1 MNKVILKDFWQSIKH
16 TKGQFISIMGLMM
29 IGAFALVG
37 LMVTGPDMRDTGNHY
52 AQKLNTA
59 DLTVICN
66 YGLDHKDTQK
76 IKKTKGLQAVEFG
89 YMTDT
94 VIKNSQE
101 SFRIFSKPNSV
112 SKYEVRKG
120 HLPTKSNEIAL
131 ADHYSDKY
139 QIGQKITFTEKKNIL
154 GTTLLK
160 RKSFKIVGF
169 VRSSQILS
177 NVNLGQSNSGTGE
190 LKGYAVVDPNAFN
203 HTVYTTANLRYKD
216 LRGLDSYGKTYTSKV
231 KNHKR
236 VLQDDLKNTA
246 HQRKARILSA
256 AGKKLAPQEKKIH
269 EAEQK
274 LKAASQQINAA
285 AKQLA
290 SQKEKLNAKVAQA
303 KAAGVNFPPAAQAQL
318 ERAERE
324 IAAGE
329 QKLQQEQKEF
339 ALKSRN
345 ATKKIKTGK
354 EQINKAK
361 RQLKKLALPSY
372 SVYNR
377 REVPGGE
384 GNLVYTTVAQ
394 VVEDLAKVFPIFLYF
409 VAALVTFTTMN
420 RFIDEERI
428 NSGTMKALGYD
439 DYVIINKFLAYG
451 FISGTIGTILG
462 VYLGH
467 TLMPQIVYHAYYKSL
482 TIPPIEL
489 HFHWQISLVALLL
502 SWISSVLPAYL
513 TAKNEFREKP
523 AALLLPK
530 APAAGSTILLEKIPF
545 IWNHLSFTHKV
556 TARNIFRYKKRMLMT
571 IFGVCGAATMLFAG
585 FAVKN
590 SITNM
595 NNRQFNDLIH
605 YNMIVAQKPSISVNQ
620 QKTLNNKLNENNIK
634 SETPIYY
641 ESMSKIA
648 GKTGDT
654 QDITLIAPSSDKVL
668 KDYVHLTNRKTKQT
682 LHLTNNGVIIS
693 ERLATL
699 LKVSKGGYL
708 TLTDKDNKSRRMKV
722 AGITEMYMGHF
733 VFMNKTQYQD
743 IFKRNFKSNAYLVN
757 LNNPSRKNTRN
768 IAAQFMALS
777 GVAGVVQNTAVSQE
791 LDVVVQSLNLI
802 MLVLIVV
809 AGLLAIVIQYNLTNI
824 NIAERIRE
832 LSTIKVLGFYDN
844 EVTMYIYR
852 ETILLTGIGILVG
865 YLTGDLL
872 YRYILYVVPPDNV
885 MFNPALSA
893 PSFLWPLG
901 VIGVITIILG
911 FIVNKKL
918 KDLDMLEAL
927 KSVD

>member
-1 MNKVILKDFWQSIKH
+1 
-16 TKGQFISIMGLMM
+16 
-29 IGAFALVG
+29 
-37 LMVTGPDMRDTGNHY
+37 
-52 AQKLNTA
+52 
-59 DLTVICN
+59 
-66 YGLDHKDTQK
+66 
-76 IKKTKGLQAVEFG
+76 
-89 YMTDT
+89 
-94 VIKNSQE
+94 
-101 SFRIFSKPNSV
+101 
-112 SKYEVRKG
+112 
-120 HLPTKSNEIAL
+120 
-131 ADHYSDKY
+131 
-139 QIGQKITFTEKKNIL
+139 
-154 GTTLLK
+154 
-160 RKSFKIVGF
+160 
-169 VRSSQILS
+169 
-177 NVNLGQSNSGTGE
+177 
-190 LKGYAVVDPNAFN
+190 
-203 HTVYTTANLRYKD
+203 
-216 LRGLDSYGKTYTSKV
+216 
-231 KNHKR
+231 
-236 VLQDDLKNTA
+236 
-246 HQRKARILSA
+246 
-256 AGKKLAPQEKKIH
+256 
-269 EAEQK
+269 
-274 LKAASQQINAA
+274 
-285 AKQLA
+285 
-290 SQKEKLNAKVAQA
+290 
-303 KAAGVNFPPAAQAQL
+303 
-318 ERAERE
+318 
-324 IAAGE
+324 
-329 QKLQQEQKEF
+329 
-339 ALKSRN
+339 
-345 ATKKIKTGK
+345 
-354 EQINKAK
+354 
-361 RQLKKLALPSY
+361 
-372 SVYNR
+372 
-377 REVPGGE
+377 
-384 GNLVYTTVAQ
+384 
-394 VVEDLAKVFPIFLYF
+394 
-409 VAALVTFTTMN
+409 MN

-605 YNMIVAQKPSISVNQ
+605 YNMIVAQKPGISVNQ

>member
-1 MNKVILKDFWQSIKH
+1 MNNVILKDFWRSIKH

-66 YGLDHKDTQK
+66 YGLDHKDIQK
-76 IKKTKGLQAVEFG
+76 IKQTKGLQDVEFG

-94 VIKNSQE
+94 VIKHSHE
-101 SFRIFSKPNSV
+101 SFRIFSKPKLV
-112 SKYEVRKG
+112 GKYEVRQG
-120 HLPTKSNEIAL
+120 HLPAKQNEIAL
-131 ADHYSDKY
+131 ADHYSSRYK
-139 QIGQKITFTEKKNIL
+139 IGQKISFTEKKNIL

-160 RKSFKIVGF
+160 RKSFKITGF

-190 LKGYAVVDPNAFN
+190 LKGYAVVSPKAFDQ
-203 HTVYTTANLRYKD
+203 TVYTTANLRYKD

-231 KNHKR
+231 KKHKK
-236 VLQDDLKNTA
+236 VLQNALKNSA
-246 HQRKARILSA
+246 HQRKQRILNSA
-256 AGKKLAPQEKKIH
+256 QEKLAPQEKKIQR
-269 EAEQK
+269 AEQK
-274 LKAASQQINAA
+274 IKVANQQINAA
-285 AKQLA
+285 EKQLA
-290 SQKEKLNAKVAQA
+290 TQKAKLNTQIAQA
-303 KAAGVNFPPAAQAQL
+303 KNADTNLPATARMQLEQAQQ
-318 ERAERE
+318 E
-324 IAAGE
+324 ITTGE
-329 QKLQQEQKEF
+329 QKLQQEKRQF
-339 ALKSRN
+339 SHQSAV
-345 ATKKIKTGK
+345 ATKKIKVGK
-354 EQINKAK
+354 NKINKIK
-361 RQLKKLALPSY
+361 SKLKKLELPNY

-439 DYVIINKFLAYG
+439 DYVIINKFIAYG

-467 TLMPQIVYHAYYKSL
+467 TLMPQIVYHAYYKSI

-489 HFHWQISLVALLL
+489 HFHWQISLIALLL

-530 APAAGSTILLEKIPF
+530 PPAAGSTILLEKIPF

-595 NNRQFNDLIH
+595 NNRQFKDLIH
-605 YNMIVAQKPSISVNQ
+605 YNMIVAEKPGISDQ
-620 QKTLNNKLNENNIK
+620 QEKSLSKKLQAGSIK

-641 ESMSKIA
+641 ESLSKTA

-654 QDITLIAPSSDKVL
+654 QDITLIAPSSSKVL
-668 KDYVHLTNRKTKQT
+668 KDYVHLNNRKTKQT
-682 LHLTNNGVIIS
+682 LHLSNNGVIIS
-693 ERLATL
+693 ERLSTL
-699 LKVSKGGYL
+699 LNVSEGGYISI
-708 TLTDKDNKSRRMKV
+708 TDKDNHVRKMKV

-733 VFMNKTQYQD
+733 VFMNKTEYQRV
-743 IFKRNFKSNAYLVN
+743 FKRNFKSNAYLVN
-757 LNNPSRKNTRN
+757 LKNSSRKNTRKM
-768 IAAQFMALS
+768 AAQFMALN

-802 MLVLIVV
+802 MVVLIVV

-852 ETILLTGIGILVG
+852 ETILLTVIGILVG

-885 MFNPALSA
+885 MFNPALSTS
-893 PSFLWPLG
+893 SFLWPLG
-901 VIGVITIILG
+901 VIGTITIVLG
-911 FIVNKKL
+911 FIVNRKL
-918 KDLDMLEAL
+918 KNLDMLEAL

>member
-1 MNKVILKDFWQSIKH
+1 MNKVILKDFWQSIRH

-274 LKAASQQINAA
+274 LKAASQQINTA

-290 SQKEKLNAKVAQA
+290 TQKEKLNAKVAQA
-303 KAAGVNFPPAAQAQL
+303 KAAGVNLPPAAQAQL
-318 ERAERE
+318 EQAERE

-361 RQLKKLALPSY
+361 RQLNKLALPSY

-439 DYVIINKFLAYG
+439 DYVIISKFLAYG

-668 KDYVHLTNRKTKQT
+668 KDYVHLTDRKTKQT
-682 LHLTNNGVIIS
+682 LHLSNNGVIIS

-768 IAAQFMALS
+768 IAAQFMALA

>member
-16 TKGQFISIMGLMM
+16 TKGQFVSIMGLMM

-112 SKYEVRKG
+112 GKYEVRKG

-274 LKAASQQINAA
+274 LKAASQQINTA

-290 SQKEKLNAKVAQA
+290 TQKEKLNAKVAQA
-303 KAAGVNFPPAAQAQL
+303 KAAGVNLPPAAQAQL
-318 ERAERE
+318 EQAERE

-361 RQLKKLALPSY
+361 RQLNKLALPSY

-439 DYVIINKFLAYG
+439 DYVIISKFLAYG

-530 APAAGSTILLEKIPF
+530 APAAGSTILLERIPF

-668 KDYVHLTNRKTKQT
+668 KDYVHLTDRKTKQT
-682 LHLTNNGVIIS
+682 LHLSNNGVIIS

-768 IAAQFMALS
+768 IAAQFMALA

>member
-112 SKYEVRKG
+112 GKYEVRKG

-131 ADHYSDKY
+131 ADHYSGKY
-139 QIGQKITFTEKKNIL
+139 QIGQKITFTEKKNVL

-231 KNHKR
+231 KNHKK
-236 VLQDDLKNTA
+236 VLQDDLKGTA
-246 HQRKARILSA
+246 HQRKERILSA
-256 AGKKLAPQEKKIH
+256 ASKKLVPQEKKIR

-290 SQKEKLNAKVAQA
+290 SQKEKLNSKVAQA
-303 KAAGVNFPPAAQAQL
+303 KAAGVNLPPSAQAQL

-329 QKLQQEQKEF
+329 QKLQQEKKVF
-339 ALKSRN
+339 AQKSRDT
-345 ATKKIKTGK
+345 TKKIKTGK

-605 YNMIVAQKPSISVNQ
+605 YNMIVAQKPGISVNQ
-620 QKTLNNKLNENNIK
+620 QKALNNKLNENNIK

-668 KDYVHLTNRKTKQT
+668 KDYVQLTNRKTKQT

-768 IAAQFMALS
+768 IAAQFMALA

>member
-1 MNKVILKDFWQSIKH
+1 MNKVILKDFWRSIKH
-16 TKGQFISIMGLMM
+16 TKGQFVSIMGLMM

-66 YGLDHKDTQK
+66 YGLDQKDTHK
-76 IKKTKGLQAVEFG
+76 IKQTKGLQSVEFG

-101 SFRIFSKPNSV
+101 SFRIFSKPKSV
-112 SKYEVRKG
+112 GKFELRKG
-120 HLPTKSNEIAL
+120 HLPVKTNEIAL
-131 ADHYSDKY
+131 ADYYSDKY
-139 QIGQKITFTEKKNIL
+139 KIGQNISFTEKKNVL
-154 GTTLLK
+154 GSTLLK
-160 RKSFKIVGF
+160 RKNFKITGF

-190 LKGYAVVDPNAFN
+190 LKGYAVVSPDAFN
-203 HTVYTTANLRYKD
+203 HTVYTVANLRYKD
-216 LRGLDSYGKTYTSKV
+216 LRGLDSYGKVYTSKV
-231 KNHKR
+231 KHHKK
-236 VLQDDLKNTA
+236 VLQDNLKNTA
-246 HQRKARILSA
+246 HQRQKRIMTA
-256 AGKKLAPQEKKIH
+256 ANKKIAPQEKKIQQ
-269 EAEQK
+269 AEQK
-274 LKAASQQINAA
+274 LQATSEQISSAE
-285 AKQLA
+285 KQLA
-290 SQKEKLNAKVAQA
+290 RQKSKLDAQIAQA
-303 KAAGVNFPPAAQAQL
+303 KNAGANLPQAARIQLQQAQQ
-318 ERAERE
+318 E

-329 QKLQQEQKEF
+329 QKLQQE
-339 ALKSRN
+339 
-345 ATKKIKTGK
+345 KKIFARKSASANNKIKRGK
-354 EQINKAK
+354 EKISKAK
-361 RQLKKLALPSY
+361 KQLRKLALPSY

-377 REVPGGE
+377 RELPGGE

-428 NSGTMKALGYD
+428 NSGTMKALGYND
-439 DYVIINKFLAYG
+439 QVIINKFIAYG

-462 VYLGH
+462 IYLGH
-467 TLMPQIVYHAYYKSL
+467 TLMPQIVYHAYYKSI

-489 HFHWQISLVALLL
+489 HFHWQISLIALIL

-530 APAAGSTILLEKIPF
+530 PPAAGSKILLERIPF

-605 YNMIVAQKPSISVNQ
+605 YNMIVAQKPDISKYQ
-620 QKTLNNKLNENNIK
+620 HKALNSKLKEDSIK

-641 ESMSKIA
+641 ESMSKTA

-654 QDITLIAPSSDKVL
+654 QDITLIAPSSSKVL
-668 KDYVHLTNRKTKQT
+668 KNYVHLNNRKTKQT
-682 LHLTNNGVIIS
+682 LHLSNNGVIIS
-693 ERLATL
+693 ERLSTL
-699 LKVSKGGYL
+699 LKVNKGDYIS
-708 TLTDKDNKSRRMKV
+708 LTDKNNRPRKMKV

-733 VFMNKTQYQD
+733 VFMNKTQYQKV
-743 IFKRNFKSNAYLVN
+743 FNKRFTSNAYLVN
-757 LNNPSRKNTRN
+757 LKNSTRKNTRK
-768 IAAQFMALS
+768 IAAEFMALN
-777 GVAGVVQNTAVSQE
+777 GVAGVVQNTAISQE
-791 LDVVVQSLNLI
+791 LDVVVKSLNLI
-802 MLVLIVV
+802 MVVLIVV

-832 LSTIKVLGFYDN
+832 LSTIKVLGFFDN

-885 MFNPALSA
+885 MFNPALSVS
-893 PSFLWPLG
+893 SFLWPLG
-901 VIGVITIILG
+901 VIGIITIVLG

>member
-112 SKYEVRKG
+112 GKYEVRKG

-139 QIGQKITFTEKKNIL
+139 QIGQKITFTEKKNVL

-274 LKAASQQINAA
+274 LNAASQQINAA
-285 AKQLA
+285 EKQLA

-303 KAAGVNFPPAAQAQL
+303 KAAGIKLPPAAQAQL

-329 QKLQQEQKEF
+329 QKLQQEKKVF
-339 ALKSRN
+339 AQKSRDT
-345 ATKKIKTGK
+345 TKKIKTGK

-361 RQLKKLALPSY
+361 RQLNKLALPSY

-605 YNMIVAQKPSISVNQ
+605 YNMIVAQKPGISVNQ

-708 TLTDKDNKSRRMKV
+708 TLTDKDNKSRRMRV

>member
-52 AQKLNTA
+52 AQKRNTA

-76 IKKTKGLQAVEFG
+76 IKKTKDLQAVEFG

-112 SKYEVRKG
+112 GKYEVRKG

-139 QIGQKITFTEKKNIL
+139 QIGQKITFTEKKNVL

-190 LKGYAVVDPNAFN
+190 LKGYAVVDPDAFN

-231 KNHKR
+231 KQHKK
-236 VLQDDLKNTA
+236 VLQEDLKNTA

-274 LKAASQQINAA
+274 LKAASQQINTV

-290 SQKEKLNAKVAQA
+290 TQKEKLNAKVAQA
-303 KAAGVNFPPAAQAQL
+303 KAAGVNLPPSAQAQL

-329 QKLQQEQKEF
+329 QKLQQEKKVF
-339 ALKSRN
+339 AQKSRDT
-345 ATKKIKTGK
+345 TKKIKTGK

-361 RQLKKLALPSY
+361 RQLNKLALPSY

-668 KDYVHLTNRKTKQT
+668 KDYVHLTDRKTKQT
-682 LHLTNNGVIIS
+682 LHLSNNGVIIS

-699 LKVSKGGYL
+699 LKVSKGRYL

-768 IAAQFMALS
+768 IAAQFMALA

>member
-1 MNKVILKDFWQSIKH
+1 MNKVILKDFWRSIKH
-16 TKGQFISIMGLMM
+16 TKGQFVSIMGLMM

-52 AQKLNTA
+52 AQKLKTA

-120 HLPTKSNEIAL
+120 HLPTKSDEIAL
-131 ADHYSDKY
+131 ADHYSGKY
-139 QIGQKITFTEKKNIL
+139 QIGQKISFTEKKNIL

-203 HTVYTTANLRYKD
+203 HTVYTTANLRYID
-216 LRGLDSYGKTYTSKV
+216 LRGLDSYGKVYTSKV
-231 KNHKR
+231 KQHKK
-236 VLQDDLKNTA
+236 VLQEDLKGTA
-246 HQRKARILSA
+246 NQRKERILSA
-256 AGKKLAPQEKKIH
+256 ASKKLVPQENKIH

-274 LKAASQQINAA
+274 LNAASHQINAA
-285 AKQLA
+285 EKQLA
-290 SQKEKLNAKVAQA
+290 SQKEKLNSKVAQA
-303 KAAGVNFPPAAQAQL
+303 KAAGINLPPSAQAQL
-318 ERAERE
+318 ERAKRE

-329 QKLQQEQKEF
+329 QKLQQEKRVF
-339 ALKSRN
+339 AQKSRD
-345 ATKKIKTGK
+345 AAKKIKTGK

-361 RQLKKLALPSY
+361 RQLNKLALPSY

-384 GNLVYTTVAQ
+384 GNLVYTTVTQ

-605 YNMIVAQKPSISVNQ
+605 YNMIVAKKPGISVNQ

-668 KDYVHLTNRKTKQT
+668 KYYVQLTNRKTKQT

-893 PSFLWPLG
+893 PSFMWPLG

>member
-1 MNKVILKDFWQSIKH
+1 MNKVILKDFWQSIRH

-274 LKAASQQINAA
+274 LKAASQQINTA

-290 SQKEKLNAKVAQA
+290 TQKEKLNAKVAQA
-303 KAAGVNFPPAAQAQL
+303 KAAGVNLPPAAQAQL
-318 ERAERE
+318 EQAERE

-361 RQLKKLALPSY
+361 RQLNKLALPSY

-439 DYVIINKFLAYG
+439 DYVIISKFLAYG

-530 APAAGSTILLEKIPF
+530 APAAGSTILLERIPF

-668 KDYVHLTNRKTKQT
+668 KDYVHLTDRKTKQT
-682 LHLTNNGVIIS
+682 LHLSNNGVIIS

-768 IAAQFMALS
+768 IAAQFMALA

-872 YRYILYVVPPDNV
+872 YHYILYVVPPDNV

>member
-1 MNKVILKDFWQSIKH
+1 MNKVILKDFWRSIKH

-66 YGLDHKDTQK
+66 YGLDHKDAQK

-112 SKYEVRKG
+112 GKYEVRKG

-131 ADHYSDKY
+131 ADHYSNKY
-139 QIGQKITFTEKKNIL
+139 QIGQKITFTEKKNVL

-256 AGKKLAPQEKKIH
+256 AGKKLVPQEKKIH

-274 LKAASQQINAA
+274 LNAASHQINAA
-285 AKQLA
+285 EKQLA

-303 KAAGVNFPPAAQAQL
+303 KAAGIKLPPAAQAQL

-329 QKLQQEQKEF
+329 QKLQQEKKVF
-339 ALKSRN
+339 AQKSRDT
-345 ATKKIKTGK
+345 TKKIKTGK
-354 EQINKAK
+354 EQINKEK
-361 RQLKKLALPSY
+361 RQLNKLALPSY

-668 KDYVHLTNRKTKQT
+668 KDYVHLTDRKTKQT
-682 LHLTNNGVIIS
+682 LHLSNNGVIIS

-768 IAAQFMALS
+768 IAAQFMALA

>member
-1 MNKVILKDFWQSIKH
+1 MNRVILKDFWQSIKH

-37 LMVTGPDMRDTGNHY
+37 LLVTGPDMRDTGNHY

-66 YGLDHKDTQK
+66 YGLDQKDTQK
-76 IKKTKGLQAVEFG
+76 IKQAKGLKDFEFG
-89 YMTDT
+89 YMTDV

-101 SFRIFSKPNSV
+101 SFRIFSKPKTV
-112 SKYEVRKG
+112 GKYEIRKG
-120 HLPTKSNEIAL
+120 RLPNKADEIAL
-131 ADHYSDKY
+131 ADNYSRHYK
-139 QIGQKITFTEKKNIL
+139 IGQTINLSEKKNVL

-160 RKSFKIVGF
+160 RKQFKISGF

-190 LKGYAVVDPNAFN
+190 LKGYAVVSPAAFN
-203 HTVYTTANLRYKD
+203 HTVYTVANLTYKD

-231 KNHKR
+231 KKHKKD
-236 VLQDDLKNTA
+236 LQDILKANA
-246 HQRKARILSA
+246 HQRRKRIISA
-256 AGKKLAPQEKKIH
+256 VEKNLQPQDKKIQ

-274 LKAASQQINAA
+274 LQVAKQQISAGE
-285 AKQLA
+285 KQLKE
-290 SQKEKLNAKVAQA
+290 QKANLNVQIAKA
-303 KAAGVNFPPAAQAQL
+303 KAAGIALSPAVKAQL
-318 ERAERE
+318 DKGQADL
-324 IAAGE
+324 ASGE
-329 QKLQQEQKEF
+329 KKLQMQKQL
-339 ALKSRN
+339 LKRKS
-345 ATKKIKTGK
+345 AGASAKLTVGKKKIA
-354 EQINKAK
+354 KAK
-361 RQLKKLALPSY
+361 AQLKKLALPNY

-439 DYVIINKFLAYG
+439 DYVIINKFIAYG
-451 FISGTIGTILG
+451 FISGTIGTIIG
-462 VYLGH
+462 IYLGH
-467 TLMPQIVYHAYYKSL
+467 TLLPQIVYHAYYKAL
-482 TIPPIEL
+482 TLPTIEL
-489 HFHWQISLVALLL
+489 HFHWQISLVALVL

-530 APAAGSTILLEKIPF
+530 PPAAGSKIMLEKIPF

-571 IFGVCGAATMLFAG
+571 IFGVCGAAAMLFAG

-590 SITNM
+590 SISNM

-605 YNMIVAQKPSISVNQ
+605 YNMIVAQKTNITGKQ
-620 QKTLNNKLNENNIK
+620 QKALQNKLGQTKVK
-634 SETPIYY
+634 SYLPVYY
-641 ESMSKIA
+641 ESMSKAA

-654 QDITLIAPSSDKVL
+654 QDITLIAPSSSQSFKHYVL
-668 KDYVHLTNRKTKQT
+668 LNDRKHKQA
-682 LHLTNNGVIIS
+682 LHLSSNGVIIS
-693 ERLATL
+693 ERLASL
-699 LKVSKGGYL
+699 LKVKKGDFI
-708 TLTDKDNKSRRMKV
+708 TLTDKNNQLRKMKI

-733 VFMNKTQYQD
+733 VFMNQTQYQK
-743 IFKRNFKSNAYLVN
+743 IFHQKFKSNASLVN
-757 LNNPSRKNTRN
+757 LKDSSHKNTRAV
-768 IAAQFMALS
+768 AAQFMALN
-777 GVAGVVQNTAVSQE
+777 GVAGVVQNTAISQE
-791 LDVVVQSLNLI
+791 LDVVVNSLNMI
-802 MLVLIVV
+802 MVVLIVV

-832 LSTIKVLGFYDN
+832 LSTIKVLGFYNN
-844 EVTMYIYR
+844 EVTLYIYR

-885 MFNPALSA
+885 MFNPALSLS
-893 PSFLWPLG
+893 SFLWPLG

-918 KDLDMLEAL
+918 KNLDMLEAL

>member
-52 AQKLNTA
+52 AQKRNTA

-76 IKKTKGLQAVEFG
+76 IKKTKDLQAVEFG

-112 SKYEVRKG
+112 GKYEVRKG

-139 QIGQKITFTEKKNIL
+139 QIGQKITFTEKKNVL

-190 LKGYAVVDPNAFN
+190 LKGYAVVDPDAFN

-231 KNHKR
+231 KQHKK
-236 VLQDDLKNTA
+236 VLQEDLKNTA

-274 LKAASQQINAA
+274 LKAASQQINTV

-290 SQKEKLNAKVAQA
+290 TQKEKLNAKVAQA
-303 KAAGVNFPPAAQAQL
+303 KAAGVNLPPSAQAQL

-339 ALKSRN
+339 AQKSRD

-361 RQLKKLALPSY
+361 RQLNKLALPSY

-668 KDYVHLTNRKTKQT
+668 KDYVHLTDRKTKQT
-682 LHLTNNGVIIS
+682 LHLSNNGVIIS

-699 LKVSKGGYL
+699 LKVSKGRYL

-768 IAAQFMALS
+768 IAAQFMALA

>member
-1 MNKVILKDFWQSIKH
+1 MNKVILKDFWRSIKH

-112 SKYEVRKG
+112 GKYEVRKG

-131 ADHYSDKY
+131 ADHYSNKY
-139 QIGQKITFTEKKNIL
+139 QIGQKITFTEKKNVL

-256 AGKKLAPQEKKIH
+256 AGKKLVPQEKKIH

-274 LKAASQQINAA
+274 LNAASHQINAA
-285 AKQLA
+285 EKQLA

-303 KAAGVNFPPAAQAQL
+303 KAAGIKLPPAAQAQL

-329 QKLQQEQKEF
+329 QKLQQEKKVF
-339 ALKSRN
+339 AQKSRDT
-345 ATKKIKTGK
+345 TKKIKTGK

-361 RQLKKLALPSY
+361 RQLNKLALPSY

-605 YNMIVAQKPSISVNQ
+605 YNMIVAQKPGISVNQ

-654 QDITLIAPSSDKVL
+654 QDITLIAPSSEKVL

-682 LHLTNNGVIIS
+682 LHLSNNGVIIS

-743 IFKRNFKSNAYLVN
+743 IFKRDFKSNAYLVN

-768 IAAQFMALS
+768 IAAQFMALA

>member
-1 MNKVILKDFWQSIKH
+1 MNKVILKDFWRSIKH

-112 SKYEVRKG
+112 GKYEVRKG

-131 ADHYSDKY
+131 ADHYSNKY
-139 QIGQKITFTEKKNIL
+139 QIGQKITFTEKKNVL

-256 AGKKLAPQEKKIH
+256 AGKKLVPQEKKIH

-274 LKAASQQINAA
+274 LNAASHQINAA
-285 AKQLA
+285 EKQLA

-303 KAAGVNFPPAAQAQL
+303 KAAGIKLPPAAQAQL

-329 QKLQQEQKEF
+329 QKLQQEKKVF
-339 ALKSRN
+339 AQKSRDT
-345 ATKKIKTGK
+345 TKKIKTGK
-354 EQINKAK
+354 EQINKEK
-361 RQLKKLALPSY
+361 RQLNKLALPSY

-668 KDYVHLTNRKTKQT
+668 KDYVHLTDRKTKQT
-682 LHLTNNGVIIS
+682 LHLSNNGVIIS

-768 IAAQFMALS
+768 IAAQFMALA

>member
-1 MNKVILKDFWQSIKH
+1 
-16 TKGQFISIMGLMM
+16 
-29 IGAFALVG
+29 
-37 LMVTGPDMRDTGNHY
+37 
-52 AQKLNTA
+52 
-59 DLTVICN
+59 
-66 YGLDHKDTQK
+66 
-76 IKKTKGLQAVEFG
+76 
-89 YMTDT
+89 
-94 VIKNSQE
+94 
-101 SFRIFSKPNSV
+101 
-112 SKYEVRKG
+112 
-120 HLPTKSNEIAL
+120 
-131 ADHYSDKY
+131 
-139 QIGQKITFTEKKNIL
+139 
-154 GTTLLK
+154 
-160 RKSFKIVGF
+160 
-169 VRSSQILS
+169 
-177 NVNLGQSNSGTGE
+177 
-190 LKGYAVVDPNAFN
+190 
-203 HTVYTTANLRYKD
+203 
-216 LRGLDSYGKTYTSKV
+216 
-231 KNHKR
+231 
-236 VLQDDLKNTA
+236 
-246 HQRKARILSA
+246 
-256 AGKKLAPQEKKIH
+256 
-269 EAEQK
+269 
-274 LKAASQQINAA
+274 
-285 AKQLA
+285 
-290 SQKEKLNAKVAQA
+290 
-303 KAAGVNFPPAAQAQL
+303 
-318 ERAERE
+318 
-324 IAAGE
+324 
-329 QKLQQEQKEF
+329 
-339 ALKSRN
+339 
-345 ATKKIKTGK
+345 
-354 EQINKAK
+354 
-361 RQLKKLALPSY
+361 
-372 SVYNR
+372 
-377 REVPGGE
+377 
-384 GNLVYTTVAQ
+384 
-394 VVEDLAKVFPIFLYF
+394 
-409 VAALVTFTTMN
+409 MN

-605 YNMIVAQKPSISVNQ
+605 YNMIVAQKPGISVNQ

-768 IAAQFMALS
+768 IAAQFMALA